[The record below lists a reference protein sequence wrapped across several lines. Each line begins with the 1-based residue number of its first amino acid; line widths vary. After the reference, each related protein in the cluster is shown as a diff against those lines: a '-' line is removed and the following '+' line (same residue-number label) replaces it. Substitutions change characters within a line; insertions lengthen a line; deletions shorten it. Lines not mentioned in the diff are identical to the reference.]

1 MKLRTVIILWII
13 ALLLGVSV
21 FAIKKSAG
29 NDTKNTTDRTAGETL
44 LPNFPAKDIASIHI
58 ADATQSVTLQQ
69 KDGNWSVVERD
80 GFKANSP
87 DIIGFLRTL
96 IDLKVTQGIEAGPSF
111 APRFG
116 MDEKSSDPAQ
126 RGITATFKDASGK
139 ALATLSFGKNL
150 DSAASSSPFGGGSIG
165 RFVRNHADE
174 SGFYAVS
181 ELFPSLSADPKNWL
195 ADDFF
200 KIEKIQSISLT
211 QPGTDENEWELER
224 ENEEAEFTFTSAF
237 PGVKIDPAAV
247 APLKSMFSYTRFED
261 VVPAAEIE
269 KHANPEKLQT
279 ATIKTFEGLTYVL
292 TLQPSKVQGS
302 ENYLLNVKVSGE
314 LPEKRKPAEDEKPE
328 DAAAADK
335 AFEDRRKAL
344 ADSIAQTKKFEPITF
359 EVSKF
364 TVDALLKSR
373 TDLMDKGPG
382 PQPQPGNGAS
392 FTPQPQPGPGP
403 VFSPTITIPEQ

>member
-1 MKLRTVIILWII
+1 MKPRTVIILWIV

-21 FAIKKSAG
+21 FLIKKSAG
-29 NDTKNTTDRTAGETL
+29 NDIKTATDRTAGQTL
-44 LPNFPAKDIASIHI
+44 IPNLPAKEIASIHI
-58 ADATQSVTLQQ
+58 ADAELSVTLEQ

-80 GFKANSP
+80 GFKANP
-87 DIIGFLRTL
+87 TEIIGFLRSL
-96 IDLKVTQGIEAGPSF
+96 IELKVTQGIEAGPSF

-126 RGITATFKDASGK
+126 RGITATLKDASGK
-139 ALATLSFGKNL
+139 SLATISFGKNL
-150 DSAASSSPFGGGSIG
+150 DSVASSSPFGGGSVG

-195 ADDFF
+195 AEEFI
-200 KIEKIQSISLT
+200 KIEKIQSIALT
-211 QPGTDENEWELER
+211 QPGSDKNELELER
-224 ENEEAEFTFTSAF
+224 DTEEADFKFTSAF

-247 APLKSMFSYTRFED
+247 APLKSLFSYARFD
-261 VVPAAEIE
+261 DLVPTAEIA
-269 KHANPEKLQT
+269 KRANPEKLQT

-292 TLQPSKVQGS
+292 ILQPSKIQGS
-302 ENYLLNVKVSGE
+302 ENYLLTVKVSGE
-314 LPEKRKPAEDEKPE
+314 LPEKRKPAENEKPE

-335 AFEDRRKAL
+335 AFDERRKAI
-344 ADSIAQTKKFEPITF
+344 ADSIAQTKKLEPLTF

-373 TDLMDKGPG
+373 TDFMDKGPG
-382 PQPQPGNGAS
+382 PQAQPQPGNGL
-392 FTPQPQPGPGP
+392 GP
-403 VFSPTITIPEQ
+403 VFSPPISIPEQ

>member
-1 MKLRTVIILWII
+1 MKPRTVIILWII
-13 ALLLGVSV
+13 VLLLGVSV

-29 NDTKNTTDRTAGETL
+29 NDIKNTTNRSAGETFI
-44 LPNFPAKDIASIHI
+44 PDFPVKEIASIHI
-58 ADATQSVTLQQ
+58 ADAELSVTLQQ

-80 GFKANSP
+80 GFKANP
-87 DIIGFLRTL
+87 TEIIGFLRSL
-96 IDLKVTQGIEAGPSF
+96 IELKVTQGIEAGPSF

-139 ALATLSFGKNL
+139 SIATISFGKNL
-150 DSAASSSPFGGGSIG
+150 DSAASSSPFGGGSVG

-195 ADDFF
+195 AEEFF
-200 KIEKIQSISLT
+200 KIEKIQSISLS
-211 QPGTDENEWELER
+211 QPGSDKNEWELER
-224 ENEEAEFTFTSAF
+224 DNEEADFKFTSAF

-247 APLKSMFSYTRFED
+247 APLKSLFSYARFDD
-261 VVPAAEIE
+261 VVPTAEIE
-269 KHANPEKLQT
+269 KRANPEKLQT

-292 TLQPSKVQGS
+292 TLQPSKIQGS

-314 LPEKRKPAEDEKPE
+314 LPEKRKPAENEKPE
-328 DAAAADK
+328 DTAAADK
-335 AFEDRRKAL
+335 AFEERRKAIV
-344 ADSIAQTKKFEPITF
+344 DSIAQTKKLEPLTF

-382 PQPQPGNGAS
+382 PQ
-392 FTPQPQPGPGP
+392 TQPGPNPGQGLGP
-403 VFSPTITIPEQ
+403 VFSPPVSIPEQ